1 MLILGAVVILFILA
15 LFLSM
20 LGSGP
25 RSEAEWRAEWQND
38 ADFDAFVPADGME
51 SKIPAVNA

>member
-25 RSEAEWRAEWQND
+25 RSDAEWRND
-38 ADFDAFVPADGME
+38 ADFDTFVPADGME